1 MIIDDTFGVYLTL
14 LRALTAPYLTK
25 TAAITPFPFVFK
37 TAPAT
42 SPCSLTS
49 HPHGGSRAPRVRQR
63 MTPTPL
69 PNSGEVTG
77 QVLASI
83 QPRPLPQHLGPKKS
97 SHMMKWS
104 WTTQHNNNNN
114 NNNKYLHAA
123 LRVLDGVMQQ
133 ALESAL
139 ERPALLHE
147 RLVTADTPRGIH
159 AESQRRR

>member
-83 QPRPLPQHLGPKKS
+83 QPRPLPQHL
-97 SHMMKWS
+97 
-104 WTTQHNNNNN
+104 
-114 NNNKYLHAA
+114 HAA

-147 RLVTADTPRGIH
+147 RLVKLLQAVSGGQ
-159 AESQRRR
+159 QRRH